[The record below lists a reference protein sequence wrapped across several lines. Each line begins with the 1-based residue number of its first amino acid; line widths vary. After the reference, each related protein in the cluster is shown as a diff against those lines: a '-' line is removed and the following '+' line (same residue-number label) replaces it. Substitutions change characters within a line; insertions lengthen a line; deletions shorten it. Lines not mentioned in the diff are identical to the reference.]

1 MDDIKRYQNLFQ
13 VNFPDIG
20 LDTSPFFWILM
31 SFKTT
36 TSRKKLINEA
46 GQERQLKYRKQFI

>member
-20 LDTSPFFWILM
+20 LDTSPFFLD
-31 SFKTT
+31 SNEFKDH
-36 TSRKKLINEA
+36 
-46 GQERQLKYRKQFI
+46 Y